1 MLSDKDQE
9 QAGFFHNRVA
19 KRDRHL
25 ARMARRLDCDCW
37 RIYDRDIPEVPLSL
51 DRYGDAAVLYL
62 YERPYDKPDAEEAD
76 WLDLMANSAAEALHI
91 ERSSVFIKTRKRLG
105 LDEQYE
111 RDSRSPLIGPAPA
124 PAHAP
129 EFAVREQGLSFLVN
143 LADYID
149 TGLFMDH
156 RPARAMIRDMAAGR
170 HVLNLFCYTG
180 SFSVYALAGGAASVV
195 GVDLSNTYLAWAERN
210 IALNGLDAARY
221 RGVRADVS
229 EFLASEAERGAR
241 YDIIVLDP
249 PTFSNSKK
257 MDGFLDVV
265 RHWRGMVDACL
276 SVLDPDGT
284 LFFSS
289 NARSLKIDPDSIP
302 LARIEDISART
313 IPEDYRGHPH
323 RSWLIRPISQTTPD
337 PRGQGGTSSSGV

>member
-9 QAGFFHNRVA
+9 QAGFFHNRVT

-62 YERPYDKPDAEEAD
+62 YERPYDKPDAEEAA
-76 WLDLMANSAAEALHI
+76 WLDMMADSAAAALRI
-91 ERSSVFIKTRKRLG
+91 ERSAVFVKTRKRLG

-111 RDSRSPLIGPAPA
+111 RDSRAVVGPAPT
-124 PAHAP
+124 HAP

-149 TGLFMDH
+149 TGLFMDL
-156 RPARAMIRDMAAGR
+156 RPARAMIRGMAAGKR
-170 HVLNLFCYTG
+170 VLNLFCYTG

-229 EFLASEAERGAR
+229 AFLASELERGAR

-257 MDGFLDVV
+257 MDGFLDIA
-265 RHWRGMVDACL
+265 RHWRDMVDACL
-276 SVLDPDGT
+276 SVLDPHG
-284 LFFSS
+284 LLLFSS
-289 NARSLKIDPDSIP
+289 NARSLKIDQDAIP
-302 LARIEDISART
+302 LAHVEDISART

-323 RSWLIRPISQTTPD
+323 RSWLIRPVSQTTPD
-337 PRGQGGTSSSGV
+337 QRGQGGTSNSGA

>member
-9 QAGFFHNRVA
+9 QARFFQNRVA

-62 YERPYDKPDAEEAD
+62 YQRPYDKPDAEEAA
-76 WLDLMANSAAEALHI
+76 WLGLMADAAATALGLD
-91 ERSSVFIKTRKRLG
+91 RSSIFIKTRKRLG
-105 LDEQYE
+105 LDEQYGRE
-111 RDSRSPLIGPAPA
+111 GAHPAIGPAPT
-124 PAHAP
+124 HAA
-129 EFAVREQGLSFLVN
+129 EFVVREQGLSFLVN

-170 HVLNLFCYTG
+170 RVLNLFCYTG
-180 SFSVYALAGGAASVV
+180 SFSVYALAGGAATVV

-210 IALNGLDAARY
+210 IALNGLDASRY

-229 EFLASEAERGAR
+229 VFLAAEATAGAR

-257 MDGFLDVV
+257 MDGFLDIA
-265 RHWRGMVDACL
+265 RHWRDMVDACL
-276 SVLDPDGT
+276 SVLDPQGI

-289 NARSLKIDPDSIP
+289 NARTLRLDPDSIP
-302 LARIEDISART
+302 MARVEDISART
-313 IPEDYRGHPH
+313 VPEDYRGHPH
-323 RSWLIRPISQTTPD
+323 RSWLVRPISQTISGQHD
-337 PRGQGGTSSSGV
+337 QGGTSSSGA